1 MIFSQFGGP
10 FSKTPRWFQWG
21 WVVVVIGILTVRFWS
36 IGSMAWG
43 YDELSAVFRAM
54 NAANWQEHLSEGV
67 AVDGHPAGL
76 QTLIWLWVKWQGT
89 GYLIPRVFTAM
100 FSLGVLWQFHGMAKR
115 HFGFESAYWS
125 VCLMGLMWWQA
136 GMSIW
141 IRPYIFALPFV
152 LWSWDLVL
160 GLLHDRDTDGQILM
174 PERWGWFAVKLGGAL
189 AGAAYIHYF
198 AGLTAGASFIA
209 LLLLQPKIKPNPSE
223 HTQGLHPSYILFLPL
238 TFAFLFYLPHLPLTF
253 AQFQLGGLGWLN
265 APTPDFLRQFLQHA
279 TGNSPAILLLFT
291 VALIYAIQ
299 YHIRIAYLPK
309 PASFKRILQ
318 QPTIL
323 LTLGFLLVF
332 AVGYLYSSLRA
343 PILQNNA
350 LYFAFPLII
359 LVAASGITTLRNQ
372 LGDTQ
377 NGINRFE
384 KNTRPFAILLP
395 ALLLF
400 NTLYQKQFLT
410 LERKGSHHRIVEQ
423 SLQFAESHSRSHQV
437 RGTNSDLHIWLDGPA
452 DNYQFHKGQTLYK
465 HKISVIPPTVYFES
479 AGPTLPFIAQQLQSL
494 KPGAQV
500 FFGLQSGSQPWILP
514 LIESHFNHTSRYQE
528 TPTSVSQTD
537 LAPSSA
543 RETSN
548 NKENQKSSQP
558 PPLDH
563 EFLIGGEWLT
573 LAEPRVPQFTPKDF
587 HLLNAQYNH
596 NTSDTTLL
604 STTIKLSQFDPSP
617 NDVILIVVKVA
628 DAQGEIQTSLWN
640 PSKPEKH
647 YFSKE
652 IFHNTH
658 QIDWRSTKISDYQQ
672 AGFKYALH
680 AIKLADIPGWEP
692 STELRLQ
699 ITAASE
705 CMIGKYL
712 GNPYLYGVRP

>member
-1 MIFSQFGGP
+1 MIFSRFGGS

-21 WVVVVIGILTVRFWS
+21 WVVVVVAIVALRFWDLQAY
-36 IGSMAWG
+36 AWG

-54 NAANWQEHLSEGV
+54 NAANWHAHLHQGV

-89 GYLIPRVFTAM
+89 GYIIPRVFTAM

-115 HFGFESAYWS
+115 HLGFETAYWS
-125 VCLMGLMWWQA
+125 ICLMGLMWWQA

-160 GLLHDRDTDGQILM
+160 GLLHHRDTDGQVLM
-174 PERWGWFAVKLGGAL
+174 PERWGLFAVKLGGAL

-265 APTPDFLRQFLQHA
+265 APTPDFLWQFLQHA
-279 TGNSPAILLLFT
+279 TGQSQPILWLFLGAS
-291 VALIYAIQ
+291 VYAIQ
-299 YHIRIAYLPK
+299 YQVRIAFLPK

-323 LTLGFLLVF
+323 LTMGFLLVF
-332 AVGYLYSSLRA
+332 AFGYFYSVVRA

-350 LYFAFPLII
+350 LYFSFPLII

-372 LGDTQ
+372 LGNTQ

-395 ALLLF
+395 ALLLY
-400 NTLYQKQFLT
+400 NTFIQKQFLT
-410 LERKGSHHRIVEQ
+410 LERKGSHHRIVAQ
-423 SLQFAESHSRSHQV
+423 SLQFADSLSRTQPTKASQ
-437 RGTNSDLHIWLDGPA
+437 NNAQIWLDGPT

-465 HKISVIPPTVYFES
+465 HSNSTIPPTVYFES
-479 AGPTLPFIAQQLQSL
+479 AGPNLTFIAQQLQSL
-494 KPGAQV
+494 KPQSQV
-500 FFGLQSGSQPWILP
+500 FLGVQSGSQPWLLP
-514 LIESHFNHTSRYQE
+514 LIEAHFNHTSRYQE
-528 TPTSVSQTD
+528 TIISTSQTK
-537 LAPSSA
+537 LPPTKTTEKSK
-543 RETSN
+543 R
-548 NKENQKSSQP
+548 NKESLKPN
-558 PPLDH
+558 PLDH

-573 LAEPRVPQFTPKDF
+573 LAEPRVPQFTPEDF
-587 HLLNAQYNH
+587 HLTESQPVYN
-596 NTSDTTLL
+596 TADTTLL
-604 STTIKLSQFDPSP
+604 STTIEVSDFNPSS
-617 NDVILIVVKVA
+617 NDIILIVVRATDCK
-628 DAQGEIQTSLWN
+628 GNIETSLWN
-640 PSKPEKH
+640 Q
-647 YFSKE
+647 
-652 IFHNTH
+652 TQ
-658 QIDWRSTKISDYQQ
+658 QIDWRSTRIADYQQ
-672 AGFKYALH
+672 AGFTFALH
-680 AIKLADIPGWEP
+680 AIKLADIPGWNQQ
-692 STELRLQ
+692 TLLR
-699 ITAASE
+699 IRISSASH
-705 CMIGKYL
+705 CLIGKYL
-712 GNPYLYGVRP
+712 GNPYLYGVQP

>member
-1 MIFSQFGGP
+1 MIFSRFGGS

-21 WVVVVIGILTVRFWS
+21 WVVVVVAIVALRFWDLQAY
-36 IGSMAWG
+36 AWG

-54 NAANWQEHLSEGV
+54 NAANWHAHLHQGV

-89 GYLIPRVFTAM
+89 GYIIPRVFTAM

-115 HFGFESAYWS
+115 HLGFESAYWS
-125 VCLMGLMWWQA
+125 ICLMGLMWWQA

-160 GLLHDRDTDGQILM
+160 GLLHHRDTDGQVLM
-174 PERWGWFAVKLGGAL
+174 PERWGLFAVKLGGAL

-238 TFAFLFYLPHLPLTF
+238 TFAFLFYMPHLPLTF

-265 APTPDFLRQFLQHA
+265 APTPDFLWQFLQHA
-279 TGNSPAILLLFT
+279 TGQSQPILWLFLGAS
-291 VALIYAIQ
+291 VYAIQ
-299 YHIRIAYLPK
+299 YQVRIAFLPK

-323 LTLGFLLVF
+323 LTLGFLLIF
-332 AVGYLYSSLRA
+332 AFGYFYSVVRA

-350 LYFAFPLII
+350 LYFSFPLII

-395 ALLLF
+395 ALLLY
-400 NTLYQKQFLT
+400 NTLIQKQFLT
-410 LERKGSHHRIVEQ
+410 LERKGSHHRIVAQ

-437 RGTNSDLHIWLDGPA
+437 RGTNSDLHIWLDGPT
-452 DNYQFHKGQTLYK
+452 DNYQFHRGQILHK
-465 HKISVIPPTVYFES
+465 HKFSDRTPIEYFES
-479 AGPTLPFIAQQLQSL
+479 HGPTLPFIAEKIESL

-500 FFGLQSGSQPWILP
+500 FFGLQSGSQPWLLP
-514 LIESHFNHTSRYQE
+514 LIESHFNFTSRYPPIFGMSKAHFPFPIDDITEEIDIDYTQKPNTLGVQE
-528 TPTSVSQTD
+528 
-537 LAPSSA
+537 
-543 RETSN
+543 
-548 NKENQKSSQP
+548 K
-558 PPLDH
+558 
-563 EFLIGGEWLT
+563 LIGGEWLT

-658 QIDWRSTKISDYQQ
+658 QIDWRSTKIADYQQ

-705 CMIGKYL
+705 CMIGKYS
-712 GNPYLYGVRP
+712 GNPHLYGVQP